1 MAQDVNVNINVKGAS
16 DGGKKVDKLGSN
28 LKKTKGD
35 AESLGTSLSNAWGEV
50 NILGTSLGS
59 VSKAFKATAAS
70 SKLMFKSIYVGIAST
85 GIGAFVLAIGSLATY
100 FSQTKRGAELLE
112 TTLATLGAAIKVITD
127 RIANFG
133 GSIIK
138 VFKGDFK
145 GAAKD
150 MKDALAGI
158 GTEIKK
164 EIKLANDLAKAT
176 INLRDS
182 QRELNV
188 ETAKQRAEVEALKLI
203 AEDQS
208 KTEEVRLE
216 AAQKA
221 FAIEQE
227 LLDKRVANAEEAVR
241 IQKEQMAMG
250 ENTAEDLDRLA
261 ELEINLF
268 NIQQESGTKQI
279 ELNNKIN
286 AIKQETINKTKQE
299 KAEELA
305 KIKEVEAAERQ
316 SALDR
321 MKTNQR
327 FKDEILDRNLSAEEK
342 ETKALEQ
349 QAQKR
354 RDLINEQFNAQQ
366 LSVERFETL
375 HNEINDELVKGLE
388 DIRQKFKDAEKA
400 EAQAKQDLLDADIEY
415 MLQTFKDG
423 AQFVENHTAEQIQTF
438 VAYHKKQR
446 KLDAETAML
455 KDATIQSGLAA
466 TESVVGGISGLLKE
480 GTKGA
485 KAAAMAQILIDT
497 AKGISSAIAGA
508 TAAAAGTGPAAVIS
522 QPLFLAQMIGTVLT
536 GIANAKATLGKV
548 PGGGGGGGGTPS
560 VSAGGS
566 PNRPTGQQFESMI
579 PQQLTETIESEQQ
592 DQTIQAYVVENDISN
607 AQALQE
613 ELETQATL

>member
-70 SKLMFKSIYVGIAST
+70 GKLMFKSIKVGLIST
-85 GIGAFVLAIGSLATY
+85 GIGAFVVAIGSLATY
-100 FSQTKRGAELLE
+100 FSQTKAGAELLE

-150 MKDALAGI
+150 MKNALAGI

-241 IQKEQMAMG
+241 IQQEQMAMG

-327 FKDEILDRNLSAEEK
+327 FKDETLDRN
-342 ETKALEQ
+342 
-349 QAQKR
+349 
-354 RDLINEQFNAQQ
+354 
-366 LSVERFETL
+366 
-375 HNEINDELVKGLE
+375 
-388 DIRQKFKDAEKA
+388 
-400 EAQAKQDLLDADIEY
+400 
-415 MLQTFKDG
+415 
-423 AQFVENHTAEQIQTF
+423 
-438 VAYHKKQR
+438 
-446 KLDAETAML
+446 
-455 KDATIQSGLAA
+455 
-466 TESVVGGISGLLKE
+466 
-480 GTKGA
+480 
-485 KAAAMAQILIDT
+485 
-497 AKGISSAIAGA
+497 
-508 TAAAAGTGPAAVIS
+508 
-522 QPLFLAQMIGTVLT
+522 
-536 GIANAKATLGKV
+536 
-548 PGGGGGGGGTPS
+548 
-560 VSAGGS
+560 
-566 PNRPTGQQFESMI
+566 
-579 PQQLTETIESEQQ
+579 
-592 DQTIQAYVVENDISN
+592 
-607 AQALQE
+607 
-613 ELETQATL
+613 

>member
-100 FSQTKRGAELLE
+100 FSQTKAGAELLE

-375 HNEINDELVKGLE
+375 HNEINAELEKGIE
-388 DIRQKFKDAEKA
+388 DIRQKFEDAEKA

-466 TESVVGGISGLLKE
+466 TESVVAGISGLLKE

>member
-70 SKLMFKSIYVGIAST
+70 GKLMFKSIKVGLIST
-85 GIGAFVLAIGSLATY
+85 GIGAFVVAIGSLATY
-100 FSQTKRGAELLE
+100 FSQTKAGAELLE

-150 MKDALAGI
+150 MKNALAGI

-241 IQKEQMAMG
+241 IQQEQMAMG

-466 TESVVGGISGLLKE
+466 TESVVAGISGLLKE

>member
-1 MAQDVNVNINVKGAS
+1 
-16 DGGKKVDKLGSN
+16 
-28 LKKTKGD
+28 
-35 AESLGTSLSNAWGEV
+35 
-50 NILGTSLGS
+50 
-59 VSKAFKATAAS
+59 
-70 SKLMFKSIYVGIAST
+70 
-85 GIGAFVLAIGSLATY
+85 
-100 FSQTKRGAELLE
+100 
-112 TTLATLGAAIKVITD
+112 
-127 RIANFG
+127 
-133 GSIIK
+133 
-138 VFKGDFK
+138 
-145 GAAKD
+145 
-150 MKDALAGI
+150 
-158 GTEIKK
+158 
-164 EIKLANDLAKAT
+164 
-176 INLRDS
+176 
-182 QRELNV
+182 
-188 ETAKQRAEVEALKLI
+188 
-203 AEDQS
+203 
-208 KTEEVRLE
+208 
-216 AAQKA
+216 
-221 FAIEQE
+221 
-227 LLDKRVANAEEAVR
+227 
-241 IQKEQMAMG
+241 
-250 ENTAEDLDRLA
+250 
-261 ELEINLF
+261 
-268 NIQQESGTKQI
+268 
-279 ELNNKIN
+279 
-286 AIKQETINKTKQE
+286 
-299 KAEELA
+299 
-305 KIKEVEAAERQ
+305 
-316 SALDR
+316 
-321 MKTNQR
+321 
-327 FKDEILDRNLSAEEK
+327 
-342 ETKALEQ
+342 
-349 QAQKR
+349 
-354 RDLINEQFNAQQ
+354 
-366 LSVERFETL
+366 VERFETL

-466 TESVVGGISGLLKE
+466 TESVVAGISGLLKE

>member
-70 SKLMFKSIYVGIAST
+70 GKLMFKSIKVGLIST
-85 GIGAFVLAIGSLATY
+85 GIGAFVVAIGSLATY
-100 FSQTKRGAELLE
+100 FSQTKAGAELLE

-150 MKDALAGI
+150 MKNALAGI

-241 IQKEQMAMG
+241 IQQEQMAMG

-327 FKDEILDRNLSAEEK
+327 FKDEILDRNKSTRTASSK
-342 ETKALEQ
+342 K
-349 QAQKR
+349 
-354 RDLINEQFNAQQ
+354 
-366 LSVERFETL
+366 ERF
-375 HNEINDELVKGLE
+375 NK
-388 DIRQKFKDAEKA
+388 R
-400 EAQAKQDLLDADIEY
+400 
-415 MLQTFKDG
+415 
-423 AQFVENHTAEQIQTF
+423 
-438 VAYHKKQR
+438 
-446 KLDAETAML
+446 
-455 KDATIQSGLAA
+455 TI
-466 TESVVGGISGLLKE
+466 
-480 GTKGA
+480 
-485 KAAAMAQILIDT
+485 
-497 AKGISSAIAGA
+497 
-508 TAAAAGTGPAAVIS
+508 
-522 QPLFLAQMIGTVLT
+522 
-536 GIANAKATLGKV
+536 
-548 PGGGGGGGGTPS
+548 
-560 VSAGGS
+560 
-566 PNRPTGQQFESMI
+566 
-579 PQQLTETIESEQQ
+579 
-592 DQTIQAYVVENDISN
+592 
-607 AQALQE
+607 
-613 ELETQATL
+613 

>member
-70 SKLMFKSIYVGIAST
+70 GKLMFKSIKVGLIST

-100 FSQTKRGAELLE
+100 FSQTKAGAELLE

-150 MKDALAGI
+150 MKNALAGI

-241 IQKEQMAMG
+241 IQQEQMAMG

-466 TESVVGGISGLLKE
+466 TESVVAGISGLLKE